1 MSMSQ
6 RWRVSENGWSGLR
19 HTRSSTGSASR
30 VAPPKLSS
38 ASFGV
43 ISPSGSSWAVA
54 AVARRDVVPVSPGRR
69 STSSIARLS
78 GFSFEPC
85 RPKPSSDA
93 CDAKVGDSRRR
104 VAGASVCSGAAAD
117 GAPPAVEVRK
127 MSNEGDLG
135 RELSGSEVDRCVRE
149 VETSGG
155 RSASRD
161 SRGIALAI
169 PSNLPRVARGCAGGN
184 TESVSTG

>member
-1 MSMSQ
+1 MAQTGAM
-6 RWRVSENGWSGLR
+6 
-19 HTRSSTGSASR
+19 GSA
-30 VAPPKLSS
+30 
-38 ASFGV
+38 F
-43 ISPSGSSWAVA
+43 
-54 AVARRDVVPVSPGRR
+54 ARM
-69 STSSIARLS
+69 
-78 GFSFEPC
+78 
-85 RPKPSSDA
+85 
-93 CDAKVGDSRRR
+93 R

-161 SRGIALAI
+161 SRGIAELATRRSI
-169 PSNLPRVARGCAGGN
+169 SFYRVIRR
-184 TESVSTG
+184 S